1 MNEKKQF
8 WQTEVGRIV
17 LLTIAILLAGLVYD
31 FYWRSNWG
39 PYFIN
44 EEAMRWS
51 TEITEQIDCMA
62 EILSADDHPD
72 LKTLSDADRISLGT
86 DIRQRCENV
95 DCVARA
101 GTNSKQVYGKLLDEW
116 DDTTRANVLVEH
128 CWRRGVP
135 GYWRRLPD
143 RE

>member
-17 LLTIAILLAGLVYD
+17 LLTVAILLAGIVYD

-39 PYFIN
+39 PFFCN

-51 TEITEQIDCMA
+51 NETNEQIDCMA
-62 EILSADDHPD
+62 EVLGAYDHAA
-72 LKTLSDADRISLGT
+72 LETLSDADRISLGT
-86 DIRQRCENV
+86 EIRQRCENI

-101 GTNSKQVYGKLLDEW
+101 DTNSQQVYGKPLDEW
-116 DDTTRANVLVEH
+116 DDTIRANVLVGY
-128 CWRRGVP
+128 CWRQGVP
-135 GYWRRLPD
+135 GYWRRLAD